1 MSLEFLQQYWWL
13 LLSILGALLVF
24 LMFVQG
30 GQSMLIHKM
39 NDNYREQLISTLAHR
54 WELTFTTLV
63 TFGGAFFAS
72 FPLFYSTSFGGAYW
86 VWMLILFGFILQ
98 AVSYKYRLSEG
109 NLFGRRTYDAF
120 LIINGIM
127 APTLIGG
134 AVGTFFFGSNFT
146 VEMSRLTSDPLTTG
160 NVISHW
166 GEWHGLEVLTDWRII
181 VFGLTVLMLTR
192 LQAQMW
198 FINQT
203 DDEKITTWSRK
214 HLLIETPIFLLLL
227 AIALTALFTATG
239 YETQSLHTFRPVEYK
254 YLHNLIAIPAAAAS
268 LLTGALLLVIGIIL
282 TITRPKFRRGIWL
295 TGTGTILTVLA
306 LFWIAGYNDTPYYP
320 STLDS
325 ASSLTIYNSSS
336 TYYTLQTMS
345 YVSLAIP
352 FVLAYIAWVWRK
364 LVK

>member
-1 MSLEFLQQYWWL
+1 MSLEFLQQYWWF
-13 LLSILGALLVF
+13 LLSVLGAFLVF

-39 NDNYREQLISTLAHR
+39 NDNYRERIISTIAHR

-98 AVSYKYRLSEG
+98 AVSYKYRLSDG
-109 NLFGRRTYDAF
+109 NIFGRRVYDSF
-120 LIINGIM
+120 LVINGIM

-134 AVGTFFFGSNFT
+134 AVGTFFFGSEFT
-146 VEMSRLTSDPLTTG
+146 IDMDRLTADPLTMG
-160 NVISHW
+160 NVISNW
-166 GEWHGLEVLTDWRII
+166 GEWHGLEVLTDWR
-181 VFGLTVLMLTR
+181 VVAFGLAVFVLTR

-203 DDEKITTWSRK
+203 DDDRIASWSRK
-214 HLLIETPIFLLLL
+214 HLIIETPIFIILL
-227 AIALTALFTATG
+227 AVTLTALFTTTG
-239 YETQSLHTFRPVEYK
+239 YESISQHEFCTVEYK
-254 YLHNLIAIPAAAAS
+254 YLKNLIEMPAAAAS
-268 LLTGALLLVIGIIL
+268 FLIGTLLLVGGILL
-282 TITRPKFRRGIWL
+282 TIIRERYRRGIWL
-295 TGTGTILTVLA
+295 TGTGTILVVLA
-306 LFWIAGYNDTPYYP
+306 LFWIAGYNNTPYYP
-320 STLDS
+320 STLDA

-336 TYYTLQTMS
+336 TQYTLRTMS

-352 FVLAYIAWVWRK
+352 FVLAYIVWVWRK